1 VEEAAMAK
9 DHGSSVKDDKTYE
22 KVRKSGASKEK
33 AARIANAK
41 AGGGN
46 PSKKGG
52 KASTYEDQTKEQLQ
66 KKAADVGIEGRS
78 KMNKGELIRALRSH

>member
-1 VEEAAMAK
+1 MAK

-22 KVRKSGASKEK
+22 KVRESGASKEK

-41 AGGGN
+41 AGGGS

-52 KASTYEDQTKEQLQ
+52 KASKYEDQTKEQLQ

-78 KMNKGELIRALRSH
+78 KMNKGELIKALRNH

>member
-1 VEEAAMAK
+1 MAK

-22 KVRKSGASKEK
+22 KVRESGASKEK
-33 AARIANAK
+33 AARIANSK

-52 KASTYEDQTKEQLQ
+52 KSSKYEDQSKEQLQ

-78 KMNKGELIRALRSH
+78 KMDKGELIDALRNH

>member
-1 VEEAAMAK
+1 MAK
-9 DHGSSVKDDKTYE
+9 NHGSSVKDDKTYE
-22 KVRKSGASKEK
+22 ALRDDGASKEK

-41 AGGGN
+41 AGGGS

-52 KASTYEDQTKEQLQ
+52 KSAKYEDQTKEQLE

-78 KMNKGELIRALRSH
+78 KMDKGELVDALRNH

>member
-1 VEEAAMAK
+1 MDVAK

-22 KVRKSGASKEK
+22 KVRESGASKEK

-41 AGGGN
+41 AGGGS

-52 KASTYEDQTKEQLQ
+52 KASKYEDQSKDQLQ

-78 KMNKGELIRALRSH
+78 KMDKGKLIDALRNH